1 MLQKTK
7 KRKKTVKCRGIPTYP
22 LISLHDRSGLPCF
35 HSGKLMN
42 QLFVNNLS
50 VIDFSYYDFQR
61 GILGESW
68 IVDIVLSGELDD
80 QGMVFD
86 FGHVKKQIKQIIDEE
101 LDHRFV
107 ISAQA
112 KNLEVK
118 QDKGVCELNWKNVMG
133 SYQHISPES
142 AVLVLD
148 VKTINTKTVAAY
160 LETIILNA
168 LPDNVSKVEL
178 SLSEEHID
186 GAYYHYS
193 HGLKKHDGNCQRIV
207 HGHRSKIEIFENH
220 QRNFDLEDYWAACFR
235 NIYIGT
241 QEDIVEEFDIDGKA
255 HVTFAYR
262 AQQGKFSVTLPAKRV
277 YLIDSDST
285 VELIAQ
291 HVALRCKEM
300 KPANHYRV
308 NAYEGV
314 GKGSIAVSK

>member
-1 MLQKTK
+1 
-7 KRKKTVKCRGIPTYP
+7 
-22 LISLHDRSGLPCF
+22 
-35 HSGKLMN
+35 MN

-50 VIDFSYYDFQR
+50 VIDFSYYDYQR

-68 IVDIVLSGELDD
+68 IVDIVLSGELDE

-86 FGHVKKQIKQIIDEE
+86 FGHVKKQIKRIIDAE

-107 ISAQA
+107 ISSQA

-118 QDKGVCELNWKNVMG
+118 ASQDICELKWKNVMG
-133 SYQHISPES
+133 SYQHISPQS

-148 VKTINTKTVAAY
+148 VKTINTKTVATY
-160 LETIILNA
+160 LEGIILEA

-178 SLSEEHID
+178 VLTEEHIE

-220 QRNFDLEDYWAACFR
+220 LRNTDLEDYWAACFR

-241 QEDIVEEFDIDGKA
+241 QEDISEEFELDGKP
-255 HVTFAYR
+255 HVTFAYTS
-262 AQQGKFSVTLPAKRV
+262 QQGAFSVTLPSKRV

-291 HVALRCKEM
+291 HIASRCKEM
-300 KPANHYRV
+300 NPSNHYRV

>member
-1 MLQKTK
+1 
-7 KRKKTVKCRGIPTYP
+7 
-22 LISLHDRSGLPCF
+22 
-35 HSGKLMN
+35 MN

-50 VIDFSYYDFQR
+50 VIDFSYYDSQR

-86 FGHVKKQIKQIIDEE
+86 FGHVKKQIKQIIDKE

-112 KNLEVK
+112 KNLEIK
-118 QDKGVCELNWKNVMG
+118 HTDETIELNWKNVMG

-160 LETIILNA
+160 LENIIIDA

-178 SLSEEHID
+178 SLTQESIE

-220 QRNFDLEDYWAACFR
+220 QRSSDLEDYWAACFR

-241 QEDIVEEFDIDGKA
+241 REDLVNEFDIEDKP
-255 HVTFAYR
+255 HVTFSYQS
-262 AQQGKFSVTLPAKRV
+262 QQGKFSVTLPSKRV

-291 HVALRCKEM
+291 HIATQCKAM
-300 KPANHYRV
+300 NPGNHYRV

-314 GKGSIAVSK
+314 GKGSIALSE